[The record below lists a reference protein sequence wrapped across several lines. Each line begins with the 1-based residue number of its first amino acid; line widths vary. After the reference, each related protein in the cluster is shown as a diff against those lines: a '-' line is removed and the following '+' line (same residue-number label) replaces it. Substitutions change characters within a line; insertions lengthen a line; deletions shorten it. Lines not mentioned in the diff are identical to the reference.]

1 MPDAFGL
8 FLCQHFLNLCLWN
21 LLECGTIKRN
31 GGGIMFLKKTQRKDR
46 VYLSIMQ
53 GYWLD
58 GKSKQK
64 TVQKIG
70 YVDELES
77 EFDDPIAHFTQVV
90 KEMNENQEPK
100 KIELSMNEK
109 LISGSNSRKNLGYAV
124 PKRIYALLELN
135 QFLQGKQN
143 QLKNIEYNLNHIFL
157 LLVFNRILE
166 PSSKKKAFERR
177 HRYFERADYSLDD
190 VYRSLDYFSDYSREI
205 QRHLNAKVSDL
216 IGRDYSRSYY
226 DVTNYYFEIPYND
239 DDLLDEEGNIITKG
253 LRKKGYSKEHR
264 RTPIVQMGLLMD
276 SNGLPMA
283 YDIFPGNESEKTSML
298 PTIKRV
304 KREFEVDRV
313 VVVADRGLNTSDN
326 IALLAGKNLNPKH
339 NDGYIYGQ
347 SVVGGSKEFKEWVLD
362 RKDYK
367 STKERDENGNEITFI
382 HKSRKIAKTVTLK
395 GENGKRDREI
405 DTCQKQMAYYSKK
418 YAKKQRM
425 DREKMLGKAR
435 DLINNPGKYNK
446 ATSRGATS
454 YIKNISFSKDTG
466 EIVDG
471 LDLSIDL
478 EKIEEEA
485 KFDGFY
491 AIVTSEIEMT
501 DKEIRDAYRG
511 LWKIEDSFKVIKS
524 ELCARPIH
532 HWLEERINAHFLI
545 CFVGLLIIKLIEL
558 KLGGRYSVG
567 KIRETLNSYS
577 CSHIEQNYYL
587 FDYRDEILED
597 IESRFGFN
605 FTEKI
610 MSRKEIKKILEYP
623 K

>member
-1 MPDAFGL
+1 
-8 FLCQHFLNLCLWN
+8 
-21 LLECGTIKRN
+21 
-31 GGGIMFLKKTQRKDR
+31 MFLKKTPKKDR
-46 VYLSIMQ
+46 VYLSIVQ

-58 GKSKQK
+58 GKSRQK
-64 TVQKIG
+64 TIQKIG

-77 EFDDPIAHFTQVV
+77 EFSDPIAHFTQVV
-90 KEMNENQEPK
+90 KEMNESQEPK
-100 KIELSMNEK
+100 KIEISTTNKLS
-109 LISGSNSRKNLGYAV
+109 SDSNSRKNLGYAV
-124 PKRIYALLELN
+124 PKKVYALLELN
-135 QFLQGKQN
+135 QLLQSKQN
-143 QLKNIEYNLNHIFL
+143 QLKNTEYNLNHIFL

-177 HRYFERADYSLDD
+177 YRYFERADYSLDD
-190 VYRSLDYFSDYSREI
+190 VYRSLDHFSRYSKEI
-205 QRHLNAKVSDL
+205 QKHLNQKISNW

-239 DDLLDEEGNIITKG
+239 DDVLDEEGNILSKG
-253 LRKKGYSKEHR
+253 LRKKGYSKENR
-264 RTPIVQMGLLMD
+264 KTPIVQMGLLMD

-298 PTIKRV
+298 PTIRRV
-304 KREFEVDRV
+304 KKEFEVGRI

-326 IALLAGKNLNPKH
+326 IALLAGKNLNPNH

-347 SVVGGSKEFKEWVLD
+347 SVAGGSEEFKKWVLNL
-362 RKDYK
+362 KDYVT
-367 STKERDENGNEITFI
+367 TKEKDEDGDEIVFI

-395 GENGKRDREI
+395 GANGKRDREI

-418 YAKKQRM
+418 YAKKQRIE
-425 DREKMLGKAR
+425 REKMLEKAR

-485 KFDGFY
+485 RFDGFY
-491 AIVTSEIEMT
+491 AIVTSEIEMS

-524 ELCARPIH
+524 ELCARPVH

-558 KLGGRYSVG
+558 KLGGKYSIA
-567 KIRETLNSYS
+567 KIRESLNSYS
-577 CSHIEQNYYL
+577 CSHIDQNYYL
-587 FDYRDEILED
+587 FDYRDEILEE
-597 IESRFGFN
+597 IESTFSFD

-610 MSRKEIKKILEYP
+610 MSTKEIKRILEYP

>member
-1 MPDAFGL
+1 
-8 FLCQHFLNLCLWN
+8 
-21 LLECGTIKRN
+21 
-31 GGGIMFLKKTQRKDR
+31 
-46 VYLSIMQ
+46 
-53 GYWLD
+53 
-58 GKSKQK
+58 
-64 TVQKIG
+64 
-70 YVDELES
+70 
-77 EFDDPIAHFTQVV
+77 
-90 KEMNENQEPK
+90 MNEKQEPK
-100 KIELSMNEK
+100 KIEISTTNKLSPDA
-109 LISGSNSRKNLGYAV
+109 NSRKNLGYAV

-135 QFLQGKQN
+135 QLLQSKQN

-177 HRYFERADYSLDD
+177 YRYFERADYSLDD
-190 VYRSLDYFSDYSREI
+190 VYRSLDYFSRYSKEI
-205 QRHLNAKVSDL
+205 QKHLNHKVSNW
-216 IGRDYSRSYY
+216 IGRDYSCSYY

-239 DDLLDEEGNIITKG
+239 DDILDEEGNILSKG
-253 LRKKGYSKEHR
+253 LRKKGYSKENR
-264 RTPIVQMGLLMD
+264 KTPIVQMGLLMD

-298 PTIKRV
+298 PTIRRIK
-304 KREFEVDRV
+304 KEFEVGRI

-347 SVVGGSKEFKEWVLD
+347 SVAGGSKEFKKWVLD
-362 RKDYK
+362 RKGYVA
-367 STKERDENGNEITFI
+367 TKEKDEDGNEIVFV

-395 GENGKRDREI
+395 GTNGKRDREI

-418 YAKKQRM
+418 YAKKQRIE
-425 DREKMLGKAR
+425 REKMLEKAK
-435 DLINNPGKYNK
+435 DLINNPRKYNK

-471 LDLSIDL
+471 LDCLSIDL
-478 EKIEEEA
+478 EKIEEES

-491 AIVTSEIEMT
+491 AIVTSEIEMS

-524 ELCARPIH
+524 ELCARPVH

-558 KLGGRYSVG
+558 KLGGKHSIA

-577 CSHIEQNYYL
+577 CSHIDQNYYL
-587 FDYRDEILED
+587 FDYRDEVLED
-597 IESRFGFN
+597 IESTFHFD

-610 MSRKEIKKILEYP
+610 MSTKEIKKILEYP

>member
-1 MPDAFGL
+1 
-8 FLCQHFLNLCLWN
+8 
-21 LLECGTIKRN
+21 
-31 GGGIMFLKKTQRKDR
+31 MFLKKTPKKDR
-46 VYLSIMQ
+46 VYLSIVQ

-58 GKSKQK
+58 GKSKQR
-64 TVQKIG
+64 TIQKIG

-77 EFDDPIAHFTQVV
+77 EFSDPIAHFTQVV
-90 KEMNENQEPK
+90 QEMNESQEPK
-100 KIELSMNEK
+100 KIEISTTSKLSPD
-109 LISGSNSRKNLGYAV
+109 SNSRKNLGYAV
-124 PKRIYALLELN
+124 LKRIYALLELH
-135 QFLQGKQN
+135 QLLQNKQN

-177 HRYFERADYSLDD
+177 SRYFERADYSLDD
-190 VYRSLDYFSDYSREI
+190 VYRSLDYFSHYSKEI
-205 QRHLNAKVSDL
+205 QKHLNHKVSNW

-239 DDLLDEEGNIITKG
+239 DDVLDEKGNVLSKG
-253 LRKKGYSKEHR
+253 LRKKGYSKENR
-264 RTPIVQMGLLMD
+264 KTPIVQMGLLMD

-298 PTIKRV
+298 PTIRRV
-304 KREFEVDRV
+304 KKEFEVGRI

-347 SVVGGSKEFKEWVLD
+347 SVAGGSKEFKKWVLD
-362 RKDYK
+362 RKGYVT
-367 STKERDENGNEITFI
+367 TKEKDEDGNEIVFV
-382 HKSRKIAKTVTLK
+382 HKSRMVAKTVTLK
-395 GENGKRDREI
+395 GTNGKRDREI

-418 YAKKQRM
+418 YAKKQRIE
-425 DREKMLGKAR
+425 REKMLEKAR
-435 DLINNPGKYNK
+435 DLIHNPGKYNK

-491 AIVTSEIEMT
+491 AIVTSEIEMS

-524 ELCARPIH
+524 ELCARPVH

-558 KLGGRYSVG
+558 KLGGKYSIA
-567 KIRETLNSYS
+567 KIKESLNSYS
-577 CSHIEQNYYL
+577 CSHIDQNYYL
-587 FDYRDEILED
+587 FDYRDEILEN
-597 IESRFGFN
+597 IESTFSFN

-610 MSRKEIKKILEYP
+610 MSTKEIKKFLEYP